1 MVQGLDWAGYPIVG
15 GFSGA
20 ETESK
25 EKIYVGIRL

>member
-1 MVQGLDWAGYPIVG
+1 LDGASYPIVG

-20 ETESK
+20 EVESK